1 MINIRT
7 VAVLS
12 VIGLGMTFTSCKK
25 KYDEPPTKEIPE
37 SGRITIA
44 ELRAKF
50 TGTSIK
56 FQNDSNL
63 YCVVTADEQSGN
75 LYKNVYV
82 RDNTG
87 AINLRL
93 QSSGGLYIGD
103 SIRVNLRNCILG
115 KYNGSFQIDSVSV
128 DLNVV
133 KQKSGLNPQ
142 PFVTTIDAITTND
155 DGKLIQ
161 LNNVEFVA
169 PSGLTYAD
177 AVNQAS
183 VSRTIQDCPG
193 HNIIVRTSGYANFA
207 AKPLPTGNGSLV
219 AIVSNYNGTLQL
231 YVRNYNDVNMN
242 GANCTPA
249 YLNKNFNDAS
259 ATSGGWTNYNVSGTI
274 NWATGTVGSADGS
287 AYGTIKNYVGSNQAC
302 ETWLISPPMIL
313 SGATMPVLSFDN
325 AWKYTGT
332 PLQLLI
338 STDYVSGSPA
348 TGTWTALNPTW
359 SSGNFVWANSGLVDL
374 SAYKANNVHIAF
386 KYTGTTSDGSTWEID
401 NILCKEN

>member
-1 MINIRT
+1 MINFKT
-7 VAVLS
+7 VAALS
-12 VIGLGMTFTSCKK
+12 IIGLGMTFTSCKK

-37 SGRITIA
+37 SARITIA
-44 ELRAKF
+44 DLKAKF

-56 FQNDSNL
+56 FLSDTNL

-103 SIRVNLRNCILG
+103 SIRVNLHNCILG
-115 KYNGSFQIDSVSV
+115 KYNGGWQIDSVAV
-128 DLNVV
+128 DVNVV

-142 PFVTTIDAITTND
+142 PVSKTIDALTTGD
-155 DGKLIQ
+155 DGQLVI

-177 AVNQAS
+177 AVNQTS
-183 VSRTIQDCPG
+183 VSRTLQDCPG

-207 AKPLPTGNGSLV
+207 AKPLPTGNGSLI

-231 YVRNYNDVNMN
+231 YVRSYGDVNMN
-242 GANCTPA
+242 GTNCTPA

-259 ATSGGWTNYNVSGTI
+259 ATSGGWTNYNMTGTI
-274 NWATGTVGSADGS
+274 NWATATIGSQDGS
-287 AYGTIKNYVGSNQAC
+287 AYGTIKNYVSGNQAC

-332 PLQLLI
+332 PLQLRI

-348 TGTWTALNPTW
+348 TGTWTALSPTW
-359 SSGNFVWANSGLVDL
+359 STGNFVWANSGLIDL

-401 NILCKEN
+401 NIICKEN